1 MIVIGAL
8 AGAVTAIVAIFIPWL
23 PDAASEEAGPID
35 NVYWVITIICIIIF
49 GVVAGVSLYAVY
61 KFRARPDDEEDGA
74 PIHGHT
80 GLEIFWTAIPTAG
93 VVAITVYSAVVLV
106 DIEDIP
112 PDSRVVEVT
121 AQQFAWSYFYPEADV
136 VSGELV
142 LPIDESV
149 LLSMRSPDVIHA
161 FWVPEW
167 RMKQDV
173 VPGIET
179 KLRITPNQFGEYSVI
194 CTELCGLGH
203 STMRARARVVD
214 RAEFDSW
221 LAEKQAEGPP
231 AVSAAAEEGGE

>member
-35 NVYWVITIICIIIF
+35 NLYWVITIICIIIF

-80 GLEIFWTAIPTAG
+80 GLEIFWTAIPTAL

-112 PDSRVVEVT
+112 PDSRGSGPHRP
-121 AQQFAWSYFYPEADV
+121 QG
-136 VSGELV
+136 VS
-142 LPIDESV
+142 
-149 LLSMRSPDVIHA
+149 HA
-161 FWVPEW
+161 EHII
-167 RMKQDV
+167 QIGDH
-173 VPGIET
+173 
-179 KLRITPNQFGEYSVI
+179 
-194 CTELCGLGH
+194 CLGPV
-203 STMRARARVVD
+203 RGPVGPRPVAR
-214 RAEFDSW
+214 
-221 LAEKQAEGPP
+221 P
-231 AVSAAAEEGGE
+231 